1 MKHQT
6 YWIIGASHGIGRAL
20 ALKLAEHAASIVIS
34 GRSADDLYSVRL
46 IATQTVSLKCCPVM

>member
-20 ALKLAEHAASIVIS
+20 ALKLAEHAATIVIL
-34 GRSADDLYSVRL
+34 GEVPMIYTAFDW